1 MEAYSVEDQGK
12 GICFCTYCY
21 NVQPGVAIDYATGDS
36 HLSGK
41 ITRIPIKVLQ
51 RNTHPRSIF

>member
-36 HLSGK
+36 HLNGK
-41 ITRIPIKVLQ
+41 ITRIPIIVLQ